1 MKSSRASKPT
11 RISSRAHPSAPR
23 ICQGYEEPQFE
34 TYLEAAD
41 TAVDKQAEA
50 RYAVEEKNHDL
61 DTAVESG
68 RMPPVQR
75 FPVIS
80 FAIDPFPA

>member
-1 MKSSRASKPT
+1 MTSSRVSKPT
-11 RISSRAHPSAPR
+11 RIYSRIRPLAPR

-34 TYLEAAD
+34 TYLKAAD

-50 RYAVEEKNHDL
+50 KHAVEKKNHDL
-61 DTAVESG
+61 DAAVESG
-68 RMPPVQR
+68 RMPHVQL

-80 FAIDPFPA
+80 FAIDPSPA

>member
-11 RISSRAHPSAPR
+11 RISSRARPSAPR

-41 TAVDKQAEA
+41 TANDKQAEA
-50 RYAVEEKNHDL
+50 KHAVEEKNHTL
-61 DTAVESG
+61 DAAVESA
-68 RMPPVQR
+68 RMPHVQR

-80 FAIDPFPA
+80 FAIEPFPA